1 MVYHVGIFGLW
12 PTWRI
17 AYCITQKHFSVAA
30 HARST
35 TFCTPLRVH
44 AAAPA
49 RFTHRLSILTLVWL
63 RTGRILRRFVPILTW
78 ERSRGNGWEKAT
90 VQNDLLVA
98 ISQHLWAADI
108 PGRSTDEPT
117 RDDVLSQV
125 QSQSVAVCSAPR
137 ARTLHAEKHA
147 RRPDDFSLA
156 CSCFACCLGCENI
169 EEPETEFPGPRRP

>member
-1 MVYHVGIFGLW
+1 MQEAPPFG
-12 PTWRI
+12 
-17 AYCITQKHFSVAA
+17 
-30 HARST
+30 
-35 TFCTPLRVH
+35 TPLRVH

-156 CSCFACCLGCENI
+156 CLLCLVLGLRKHRITKESQRLR
-169 EEPETEFPGPRRP
+169 FQDF